1 MAGSPKKLNIPRD
14 RGRHFFKEGIKK
26 VFIDLSCLR
35 HMIGRDKKIKSIWP
49 KKKMHQFTKNIK
61 LFPKENIHFICD
73 KAIIFRTVPVCGE

>member
-35 HMIGRDKKIKSIWP
+35 HMIGRDKNMKSIWCILC
-49 KKKMHQFTKNIK
+49 HNSSK
-61 LFPKENIHFICD
+61 LIIAKFSFFLITCHNTILD
-73 KAIIFRTVPVCGE
+73 KVYV